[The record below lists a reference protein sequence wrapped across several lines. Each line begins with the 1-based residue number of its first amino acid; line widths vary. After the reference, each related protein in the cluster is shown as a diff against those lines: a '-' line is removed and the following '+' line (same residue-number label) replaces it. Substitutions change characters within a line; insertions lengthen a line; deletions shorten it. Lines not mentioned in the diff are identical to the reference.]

1 MTDTVGQLHATPSAD
16 EATYNEKRLNRR
28 RMTGLFVGIALAV
41 IVYLI
46 SPSTPQ
52 IWLTRPTRMTR
63 TARSTR
69 KRCA

>member
-46 SPSTPQ
+46 FPSNAADMVNAAYPDDKNG
-52 IWLTRPTRMTR
+52 PFNEE
-63 TARSTR
+63 A
-69 KRCA
+69 